1 MQIKLEAGY
10 LFFSVAF
17 IIKSL
22 KELGE
27 QLLVYSGMGLLKSR
41 KYLRLY
47 TLKTKKLL

>member
-1 MQIKLEAGY
+1 MQIKLEPGY

-27 QLLVYSGMGLLKSR
+27 QLVYSGMGLLKSR